1 LQNVIASALDP
12 NAINASNVGF
22 PDVYPVQNMQNF
34 WINESFQVDPLEEA
48 RRLLTTLK
56 NS

>member
-48 RRLLTTLK
+48 RRLVTTLK